1 MAEAY
6 AFALLVELKGNPN
19 IPKLKNKLV
28 KYFQSKKSNG
38 GDCLVEYE
46 DGQEAVVRFKTEEV
60 RQRVLEKQDHE
71 IRLDRGVLKLTIG
84 LPSDE
89 VTKSAQETQSPITS
103 AATDSKDL
111 PKSGDGDGHTPLTEP
126 QTEMEIEPME
136 VEEKLV
142 STSAVLGNIEE
153 SMNKEFLEML
163 IENILSAYNTSGSD
177 SPTATQTFS
186 LEILPPVLD
195 TGLAV
200 VTFQNGKETE
210 NFITNCNSN
219 RMFRQKQLSV
229 KLLELTTK
237 VKVENINPNVS
248 SDHLQLLFGKGGEEV
263 EDAEMNEED
272 QSAILTFQ
280 DPKAVHRVLEKT
292 HYIEKQPLKAF
303 PFYDSLGTAL
313 YGKDRPTLKLPS
325 AFTVNIDQAIWRYL
339 CDNQE
344 AAETIHKEMTEHFCK
359 VNFQQPTIKL
369 SPLPSLLKQK
379 GVKPKHLQ
387 QWKDTTKVALIQA
400 LSNFKSLEL
409 QVQDTAWEESKG
421 EILKVVSGEAV
432 MVVHDEARGV
442 LAVVGLVEDV
452 DRLRQTLDGIMDR
465 ITRRIERE
473 KTSITE
479 EFPLVPSIYHVLL
492 QDGLLDKI
500 VGEFPEL
507 KLTYNQESQ
516 SVTIYGLMQE
526 VLGANRK
533 LAGQVVALKRRLVE
547 LDDYVLEF
555 LQEENQEKLTSSLL
569 TLQSINAAL
578 EIERKGVQILAVSE
592 EALSEAEHQLD
603 TLLISQYIDVED
615 SNLLRMSEW
624 KDVVNR
630 LEEASNTPFRKVM
643 VQTSGAYSG
652 QQVVVSGYKETV
664 LLVRNELDDFLH
676 QNAHVDETIEVKP
689 EAIGKFIQEQHRDA
703 WSDRVRDS
711 GVKVS
716 FNDEAIYLS
725 GTRVHVTDCKALF
738 ENLVSSTFF
747 DALRVSKPGAKKFF
761 QDNEPMYVA
770 TVMSQTGC
778 VVQLVE
784 EEYDANGRQ
793 GIKLAGGGMKPIYQL
808 QTPDGVEIAVCKADI
823 CKYSV
828 DAVVNAAA
836 LDLKHSGGLA
846 GALLDTAGP
855 QLQDEC
861 NQIIKNKGQLKPG
874 DSVITG
880 AGGKLRC
887 KHIIHAV
894 GPRFDKANP
903 QKAMGQLRRAVKG
916 SLDLAETHNCLY
928 VALPAIS
935 SGNLGFPLTLCAETI
950 VKAVKE
956 HCDDKFGDN
965 TLKKIHLVNNDDKT
979 VQAMEAA
986 VLKVFGSHGTSH
998 PRENRPTIATHSQP
1012 GRRTQL
1018 TSGSDR
1024 VQTKEGLAIVLMK
1037 GNIQDA
1043 VTEVVVNTVGDDLA
1057 LNHGAVSNAI
1067 LAAAGPQ
1074 LQTLVN
1080 QQGSAGRAGEVI
1092 ITTGCNLKSKRVFH
1106 TIAPHWDNGQGAPQ
1120 KILSGIVKECLG
1132 EAEQQGL
1139 ISMTFPAIGT
1149 GNLGFPKD
1157 LVASL
1162 MLDEVLKFSSK
1173 KNPKH
1178 LKEVVFILHPGDAPT
1193 IQAFTDEFNKR
1204 FTTQSGMSRG
1214 SAASSQQSKGPFSK
1228 ITSSSGMHETKMG
1241 GVLIQVITGDITK
1254 ETTDVIVNSSNNTFS
1269 LQSGVSKAIL
1279 DVAGQTVVAECQQL
1293 GAQPNK
1299 GVILT
1304 QPGNLR
1310 CKKILHMVGQTD
1322 PKKIQESVKGALQMC
1337 AQNNLTSISFPALGT
1352 GQGNVQ
1358 AGQVADAMLDAV
1370 VEVVGQKPQN
1380 TLQLVRMVIFQPAML
1395 TEFHKSMVKKEGTGV
1410 DTQEKGSI
1418 WGKMKSLFTWRKA
1431 DISQKDEDFVIEG
1444 QEVHPAFFHICGG
1457 SQARVDQAKHWLEDL
1472 ILKEQVSNS
1481 ITDDAILNLSDS
1493 DRKRIHDMQTTMRV
1507 SVRIEYNSSREEATL
1522 TIEGLSKDVLN
1533 AVNEIQEMLRKARDK
1548 ETFNRNVEVASNIVE
1563 WQYQQQ
1569 QQQPGGQ
1576 YQSFDPISNFHLEQA
1591 LERKVPHV
1599 EVSVQGQM
1607 YKVTL
1612 PDGPATDT
1620 HGNSLK
1626 IRRIDKF
1633 AAQPID
1639 SLPQLWDAM
1648 PANASCHSCLIQP
1661 GSPEHNEVLNLF
1673 RATCANN
1680 VLKIERIQNPSL
1692 WRNLQIKKDEMEL
1705 RNGHKNN
1712 EKRLFHGM
1720 CHTTINHINH
1730 HGFNRSYAGKN
1741 AAMYGNGTY
1750 FAVSAS
1756 YSASNTYS
1764 RPDPQGQKFMYLCRV
1779 LTGDFTTGRQGMI
1792 VPPAKNTTTAQL
1804 YDSVT
1809 DNPSRPS
1816 MFIVFN
1822 DIQAYPEYLITFR

>member
-6 AFALLVELKGNPN
+6 AFALLVELERNPN

-46 DGQEAVVRFKTEEV
+46 NGQEAVVRFKTEEV
-60 RQRVLEKQDHE
+60 RHRVLEKQEHE

-84 LPSDE
+84 LPSD
-89 VTKSAQETQSPITS
+89 
-103 AATDSKDL
+103 D
-111 PKSGDGDGHTPLTEP
+111 P

-186 LEILPPVLD
+186 LEILTPVLD

-210 NFITNCNSN
+210 NFITSCTSN

-280 DPKAVHRVLEKT
+280 DPKVLEKP

-325 AFTVNIDQAIWRYL
+325 AFTENINQAIWRYL

-344 AAETIHKEMTEHFCK
+344 AAETIHKEMSKHFCN
-359 VNFQQPTIKL
+359 VDFQQPTIKL

-409 QVQDTAWEESKG
+409 QVQDTAWEESEG
-421 EILKVVSGEAV
+421 EILKAVSGEAV
-432 MVVHDEARGV
+432 MVVHEETRGV

-465 ITRRIERE
+465 IYRRIKRE
-473 KTSITE
+473 KMSITE
-479 EFPLVPSIYHVLL
+479 EFPLVPSIYQVLL
-492 QDGLLDKI
+492 HGGLLDKI

-526 VLGANRK
+526 VLCANRK
-533 LAGQVVALKRRLVE
+533 LAGEVVALKQKLVE

-555 LQEENQEKLTSSLL
+555 LQEENQEKVTSSLL
-569 TLQSINAAL
+569 TLQRINAAL
-578 EIERKGVQILAVSE
+578 KIERKGVQILAVSE
-592 EALSEAEHQLD
+592 EALCEAEHQLH

-615 SNLLRMSEW
+615 SDLLRMSEW
-624 KDVVNR
+624 KDIAKR

-643 VQTSGAYSG
+643 VQTGDYSG

-664 LLVRNELDDFLH
+664 LLVCNELNDFLH

-689 EAIGKFIQEQHRDA
+689 EAIVKFIQEQHRDA
-703 WSDRVRDS
+703 WSDKVRDS

-716 FNDEAIYLS
+716 FKDEAIYLS

-738 ENLVSSTFF
+738 ENLLSSTFF
-747 DALRVSKPGAKKFF
+747 DALRISKPGAKKFF
-761 QDNEPMYVA
+761 QDNEPMYVD
-770 TVMSQTGC
+770 TVMNQTGC
-778 VVQLVE
+778 VVQLIE
-784 EEYDANGRQ
+784 EEYDGNGGQ
-793 GIKLAGGGMKPIYQL
+793 GIKLAGGGMKPTYQL
-808 QTPDGVEIAVCKADI
+808 QTPDGVEIAVCKADM

-828 DAVVNAAA
+828 HAVVNAAA

-874 DSVITG
+874 DCVITG

-894 GPRFDKANP
+894 GPRFDQANP
-903 QKAMGQLRRAVKG
+903 QKAIGQLRRAVKG

-935 SGNLGFPLTLCAETI
+935 SGNLGFPLTLCADTI

-956 HCDDKFGDN
+956 HCDDKFGEN

-986 VLKVFGSHGTSH
+986 VQKVFGSHGTSH

-1012 GRRTQL
+1012 GNRVQR
-1018 TSGSDR
+1018 TSGSS
-1024 VQTKEGLAIVLMK
+1024 VQTKEGLAITLTK

-1043 VTEVVVNTVGDDLA
+1043 TEVVVNTVGDDLA
-1057 LNHGAVSNAI
+1057 LNHGAVSKAI

-1080 QQGSAGRAGEVI
+1080 QQGTAGRPGEVI
-1092 ITTGCNLKSKRVFH
+1092 VTTGCNLKSKQVFH

-1120 KILSGIVKECLG
+1120 KVNYVCLG
-1132 EAEQQGL
+1132 EAEHQGL
-1139 ISMTFPAIGT
+1139 ISITFPAIGT

-1173 KNPKH
+1173 RNPKH

-1254 ETTDVIVNSSNNTFS
+1254 ETTDVIVNSSNNTFN

-1293 GAQPNK
+1293 GAQPNN

-1304 QPGNLR
+1304 QPGNMQ
-1310 CKKILHMVGQTD
+1310 CKKIIHLVGQTD
-1322 PKKIQESVKGALQMC
+1322 PKKIQELVKGALQMC

-1370 VEVVGQKPQN
+1370 VEVVGQKSQN

-1395 TEFHKSMVKKEGTGV
+1395 TEFHKSMVKKEGRDV
-1410 DTQEKGSI
+1410 DTQKKGSM
-1418 WGKMKSLFTWRKA
+1418 WGKIKLSNIGTAFLTWSKA
-1431 DISQKDEDFVIEG
+1431 DMPRKDEDFVIEG
-1444 QEVHPAFFHICGG
+1444 QQVDPAFFHICGG
-1457 SQARVDQAKHWLEDL
+1457 SQARVDHAKRWIKDL

-1481 ITDDAILNLSDS
+1481 ITDDAIFNLSDS
-1493 DRKRIHDMQTTMRV
+1493 DRKCIHDMQTTMGV
-1507 SVRIEYNSSREEATL
+1507 SVRIEYNSSREEAML

-1548 ETFNRNVEVASNIVE
+1548 ETFNRNVEVASNMVE
-1563 WQYQQQ
+1563 WQY

-1576 YQSFDPISNFHLEQA
+1576 YQSFDPIPNFHLEQA
-1591 LERKVPHV
+1591 LGRKLPHV
-1599 EVSVQGQM
+1599 EVSFQRQM

-1626 IRRIDKF
+1626 IRRIDKS

-1639 SLPQLWDAM
+1639 SLPQHWDAM
-1648 PANASCHSCLIQP
+1648 PANTSCHSCLIQP

-1673 RATCANN
+1673 RATCPNI

-1741 AAMYGNGTY
+1741 AALYGNGTY
-1750 FAVSAS
+1750 FAVSAR

-1764 RPDPQGQKFMYLCRV
+1764 RPDPQGQKYIFLCRV

-1792 VPPAKNTTTAQL
+1792 VPPAKNTTSAQL

-1809 DNPSRPS
+1809 DNLSGPS
-1816 MFIVFN
+1816 MFVVFN

>member
-6 AFALLVELKGNPN
+6 AFALLVELERNPN
-19 IPKLKNKLV
+19 IPKLKNKLI
-28 KYFQSKKSNG
+28 KYFQSKKSDG

-60 RQRVLEKQDHE
+60 RHRVLEKQEHE

-84 LPSDE
+84 LPSDD
-89 VTKSAQETQSPITS
+89 VPKNVKETQSPVTS
-103 AATDSKDL
+103 DATDSKDL
-111 PKSGDGDGHTPLTEP
+111 PTSGVGDGHTPLTEP

-136 VEEKLV
+136 AEEKLV

-186 LEILPPVLD
+186 LEILTPVLD

-210 NFITNCNSN
+210 NFITSCTSN

-263 EDAEMNEED
+263 EDAEINEED

-280 DPKAVHRVLEKT
+280 DPKAVHRVLEKP

-325 AFTVNIDQAIWRYL
+325 AFTENINQAIWRYL

-344 AAETIHKEMTEHFCK
+344 AAETIHKEMSKHFCN
-359 VNFQQPTIKL
+359 VDFQQPTIKL

-387 QWKDTTKVALIQA
+387 QWKDTTKVALIQT

-409 QVQDTAWEESKG
+409 QVQDTAWEESEG
-421 EILKVVSGEAV
+421 EILKAVSGEAV
-432 MVVHDEARGV
+432 MVVHEETRGV

-465 ITRRIERE
+465 ISRRIKRE
-473 KTSITE
+473 KMSITE
-479 EFPLVPSIYHVLL
+479 EFPLVPSIY
-492 QDGLLDKI
+492 Q
-500 VGEFPEL
+500 
-507 KLTYNQESQ
+507 
-516 SVTIYGLMQE
+516 
-526 VLGANRK
+526 R
-533 LAGQVVALKRRLVE
+533 
-547 LDDYVLEF
+547 
-555 LQEENQEKLTSSLL
+555 
-569 TLQSINAAL
+569 INAAL
-578 EIERKGVQILAVSE
+578 KIERKGVQLLAVSE
-592 EALSEAEHQLD
+592 EALCEAEHQLH
-603 TLLISQYIDVED
+603 TLLFSQYINVED
-615 SNLLRMSEW
+615 SGLLRMSEW
-624 KDVVNR
+624 KDIAKR

-643 VQTSGAYSG
+643 VQTSGDYSG

-664 LLVRNELDDFLH
+664 LLVCNELDDFLH
-676 QNAHVDETIEVKP
+676 QNAHVDETIEVKS
-689 EAIGKFIQEQHRDA
+689 EAIVKFIQEQHRDA
-703 WSDRVRDS
+703 WSDKVRDS

-716 FNDEAIYLS
+716 FKDEAIYLS

-738 ENLVSSTFF
+738 ENLLSSTFF
-747 DALRVSKPGAKKFF
+747 DALRISKPGAKKFF
-761 QDNEPMYVA
+761 QDNEPMYVD
-770 TVMSQTGC
+770 TVMIQTGC
-778 VVQLVE
+778 VVQLIE
-784 EEYDANGRQ
+784 EEYDGNGRQ
-793 GIKLAGGGMKPIYQL
+793 GIKLAGGGMKPTYQL
-808 QTPDGVEIAVCKADI
+808 QTPDGVEIAVCKADM

-828 DAVVNAAA
+828 HAVVNAAA

-894 GPRFDKANP
+894 GPRFDQANR
-903 QKAMGQLRRAVKG
+903 QKAIGQLRRAVKG

-935 SGNLGFPLTLCAETI
+935 SGNLGFPLTLCADTI

-956 HCDDKFGDN
+956 HCDDKFGEN

-986 VLKVFGSHGTSH
+986 VQKVFGSHGTSH

-1012 GRRTQL
+1012 GNRVQR
-1018 TSGSDR
+1018 TSGSS
-1024 VQTKEGLAIVLMK
+1024 VQTKEGLAITLTK

-1080 QQGSAGRAGEVI
+1080 QQGTAGRPGEVI
-1092 ITTGCNLKSKRVFH
+1092 VTTGCNLKSKQVFH

-1132 EAEQQGL
+1132 EAEHQGL
-1139 ISMTFPAIGT
+1139 ISITFPAIGT

-1173 KNPKH
+1173 RNPKH

-1193 IQAFTDEFNKR
+1193 IQAFTDEFKKR
-1204 FTTQSGMSRG
+1204 FTTQSGTSRG

-1254 ETTDVIVNSSNNTFS
+1254 ETTDVIVNSSNNTFN

-1293 GAQPNK
+1293 GAQPNN

-1304 QPGNLR
+1304 QPGNMQ
-1310 CKKILHMVGQTD
+1310 CKKIIHLVGQTD
-1322 PKKIQESVKGALQMC
+1322 PKKIQESVKVALQMC

-1370 VEVVGQKPQN
+1370 VEVVGQKSQN

-1395 TEFHKSMVKKEGTGV
+1395 TEFHKSMVKKEGTDV
-1410 DTQEKGSI
+1410 DTQKKGSV
-1418 WGKMKSLFTWRKA
+1418 WGKIKSFLTWSKA
-1431 DISQKDEDFVIEG
+1431 DMPQKDEDFVIEG
-1444 QEVHPAFFHICGG
+1444 QQVDPAFFLICGG
-1457 SQARVDQAKHWLEDL
+1457 SQAKVDHAKRWIKDL

-1481 ITDDAILNLSDS
+1481 ITDDAIFNLSDS
-1493 DRKRIHDMQTTMRV
+1493 DRKCIHDMQTTMGV
-1507 SVRIEYNSSREEATL
+1507 SVRIEYNSSKEEAML

-1548 ETFNRNVEVASNIVE
+1548 ETFNRNVEVASNMVE
-1563 WQYQQQ
+1563 WQY

-1576 YQSFDPISNFHLEQA
+1576 YQSFDPIPNFHLEQA
-1591 LERKVPHV
+1591 LGRKLPHV
-1599 EVSVQGQM
+1599 EVSFQRQM

-1626 IRRIDKF
+1626 IRRIDKS

-1639 SLPQLWDAM
+1639 SLPQHWDAM
-1648 PANASCHSCLIQP
+1648 PANTSCHSCLIQP

-1673 RATCANN
+1673 RATCPKI

-1764 RPDPQGQKFMYLCRV
+1764 RPDPQGQKYIFLCRV

-1792 VPPAKNTTTAQL
+1792 VPPAKNTTSAQL

-1809 DNPSRPS
+1809 DNPLGPS
-1816 MFIVFN
+1816 MFVVFN

>member
-6 AFALLVELKGNPN
+6 AFALLVELERNPN

-46 DGQEAVVRFKTEEV
+46 NGQEAVVRFKTEEV
-60 RQRVLEKQDHE
+60 RHRVLEKQEHE

-84 LPSDE
+84 LPSDD
-89 VTKSAQETQSPITS
+89 VPKNVKETQSPVTS
-103 AATDSKDL
+103 DATDSKDL
-111 PKSGDGDGHTPLTEP
+111 PTSGVGDGHTSLTEP

-186 LEILPPVLD
+186 LEILTPVLD

-200 VTFQNGKETE
+200 VTFQNGK
-210 NFITNCNSN
+210 
-219 RMFRQKQLSV
+219 
-229 KLLELTTK
+229 
-237 VKVENINPNVS
+237 
-248 SDHLQLLFGKGGEEV
+248 
-263 EDAEMNEED
+263 
-272 QSAILTFQ
+272 
-280 DPKAVHRVLEKT
+280 AVHRVLEKP

-325 AFTVNIDQAIWRYL
+325 AFTENINQAIWRYL

-344 AAETIHKEMTEHFCK
+344 AAETIHKEMSKHFCN
-359 VNFQQPTIKL
+359 VDFQQPTIKL

-409 QVQDTAWEESKG
+409 QVQDTAWEESEG
-421 EILKVVSGEAV
+421 EILKAVSGEAV
-432 MVVHDEARGV
+432 MVVHEETRGV

-465 ITRRIERE
+465 IYRRIKRE
-473 KTSITE
+473 KMSITE
-479 EFPLVPSIYHVLL
+479 EFPLVPSIYQVLL
-492 QDGLLDKI
+492 HGGLLDKI

-526 VLGANRK
+526 VLCANRK
-533 LAGQVVALKRRLVE
+533 LAGEVVALKQKLVE

-555 LQEENQEKLTSSLL
+555 LQEENQEKVTSSLL
-569 TLQSINAAL
+569 TLQRINAAL
-578 EIERKGVQILAVSE
+578 KIERKGVQILAVSE
-592 EALSEAEHQLD
+592 EALCEAEHQLH

-615 SNLLRMSEW
+615 SDLLRMSEW
-624 KDVVNR
+624 KDIAKR

-643 VQTSGAYSG
+643 VQTGDYSG

-664 LLVRNELDDFLH
+664 LLVCNELNDFLH

-689 EAIGKFIQEQHRDA
+689 EAIVKFIQEQHRDA
-703 WSDRVRDS
+703 WSDKVRDS

-716 FNDEAIYLS
+716 FKDEAIYLS

-738 ENLVSSTFF
+738 ENLLSSTFF
-747 DALRVSKPGAKKFF
+747 DALRISKPGAKKFF
-761 QDNEPMYVA
+761 QDNEPMYVD
-770 TVMSQTGC
+770 TVMNQTGC
-778 VVQLVE
+778 VVQLIE
-784 EEYDANGRQ
+784 EEYDGNGGQ
-793 GIKLAGGGMKPIYQL
+793 GIKLAGGGMKPTYQL
-808 QTPDGVEIAVCKADI
+808 QTPDGVEIAVCKADM

-828 DAVVNAAA
+828 HAVVNAAA

-874 DSVITG
+874 DCVITG

-894 GPRFDKANP
+894 GPRFDQANP
-903 QKAMGQLRRAVKG
+903 QKAIGQLRRAVKG

-935 SGNLGFPLTLCAETI
+935 SGNLGFPLTLCADTI

-956 HCDDKFGDN
+956 HCDDKFGEN

-986 VLKVFGSHGTSH
+986 VQKVFGSHGTSH

-1012 GRRTQL
+1012 GNRVQR
-1018 TSGSDR
+1018 TSGSS
-1024 VQTKEGLAIVLMK
+1024 VQTKEGLAITLTK

-1057 LNHGAVSNAI
+1057 LNHGAVSKAI

-1080 QQGSAGRAGEVI
+1080 QQGTAGRPGEVI
-1092 ITTGCNLKSKRVFH
+1092 VTTGCNLKSKQVFH

-1120 KILSGIVKECLG
+1120 KILSGIMKKCLG
-1132 EAEQQGL
+1132 EAEHQGL
-1139 ISMTFPAIGT
+1139 ISITFPAIGT

-1173 KNPKH
+1173 RNPKH

-1254 ETTDVIVNSSNNTFS
+1254 ETTDVIVNSSNNTFN

-1293 GAQPNK
+1293 GAQPNN

-1304 QPGNLR
+1304 QPGNMQ
-1310 CKKILHMVGQTD
+1310 CKKIIHLVGQTD
-1322 PKKIQESVKGALQMC
+1322 PKKIQELVKGALQMC

-1370 VEVVGQKPQN
+1370 VEVVGQKSQN

-1395 TEFHKSMVKKEGTGV
+1395 TEFHKSMVKKEGRDV
-1410 DTQEKGSI
+1410 DTQKKGSM
-1418 WGKMKSLFTWRKA
+1418 WGKIKSFLTWSKA
-1431 DISQKDEDFVIEG
+1431 DMPRKDEDFVIEG
-1444 QEVHPAFFHICGG
+1444 QQVDPAFFHICGG
-1457 SQARVDQAKHWLEDL
+1457 SQARVDHAKRWIKDL

-1481 ITDDAILNLSDS
+1481 ITDDAIFNLSDS
-1493 DRKRIHDMQTTMRV
+1493 DRKCIHDMQTTMGV
-1507 SVRIEYNSSREEATL
+1507 SVRIEYNSSREEAML

-1548 ETFNRNVEVASNIVE
+1548 ETFNRNVEVASNMVE
-1563 WQYQQQ
+1563 WQY

-1576 YQSFDPISNFHLEQA
+1576 YQSFDPIPNFHLEQA
-1591 LERKVPHV
+1591 LGRKLPHV
-1599 EVSVQGQM
+1599 EVSFQRQM

-1626 IRRIDKF
+1626 IRRIDKS

-1639 SLPQLWDAM
+1639 SLPQHWDAM
-1648 PANASCHSCLIQP
+1648 PANTSCHSCLIQP

-1673 RATCANN
+1673 RATCPNI

-1741 AAMYGNGTY
+1741 AALYGNGTY
-1750 FAVSAS
+1750 FAVSAR

-1764 RPDPQGQKFMYLCRV
+1764 RPDPQGQKYIFLCRV

-1792 VPPAKNTTTAQL
+1792 VPPAKNTTSAQL

-1809 DNPSRPS
+1809 DNLSGPS
-1816 MFIVFN
+1816 MFVVFN

>member
-6 AFALLVELKGNPN
+6 AFSLLVELEGNPN

-60 RQRVLEKQDHE
+60 RHRVLEKQEHE
-71 IRLDRGVLKLTIG
+71 IRLDRGVLKLIIR
-84 LPSDE
+84 LPSDD
-89 VTKSAQETQSPITS
+89 VPKSAQETQSPITS

-111 PKSGDGDGHTPLTEP
+111 PKSGVGDGHTPLTEP

-186 LEILPPVLD
+186 LEILTPVLD

-210 NFITNCNSN
+210 NFITSCTSN

-263 EDAEMNEED
+263 EDTEMNEED

-280 DPKAVHRVLEKT
+280 DPKAVHRVLEKP

-325 AFTVNIDQAIWRYL
+325 AFTENINHAIWRYL

-344 AAETIHKEMTEHFCK
+344 AAETIHKEMTKHFCN
-359 VNFQQPTIKL
+359 VDFQQPTIKL
-369 SPLPSLLKQK
+369 SPLPSLLKQT

-409 QVQDTAWEESKG
+409 QVQDTAWEESEG
-421 EILKVVSGEAV
+421 EILKAVSGEAV
-432 MVVHDEARGV
+432 MVVHEETRGV

-465 ITRRIERE
+465 ISRRIERE

-479 EFPLVPSIYHVLL
+479 EFPLVPSIYQVLL
-492 QDGLLDKI
+492 HGGLLDKI
-500 VGEFPEL
+500 VGEFPDL

-526 VLGANRK
+526 VLCANRK
-533 LAGQVVALKRRLVE
+533 LAGEVVALKRKLVE
-547 LDDYVLEF
+547 LDEYVLEF
-555 LQEENQEKLTSSLL
+555 LQEESQEKLTSSLL

-578 EIERKGVQILAVSE
+578 EIERKGVQLLAVSE
-592 EALSEAEHQLD
+592 EALCEAEHQLH

-615 SNLLRMSEW
+615 SDLLRMSEW
-624 KDVVNR
+624 KDIANR
-630 LEEASNTPFRKVM
+630 FEEASNTPFRKVM

-676 QNAHVDETIEVKP
+676 KNAHVDETIEVKP

-703 WSDRVRDS
+703 WSDKVKDS

-716 FNDEAIYLS
+716 FKDEAIYLS
-725 GTRVHVTDCKALF
+725 GTRVHVADCKALF

-747 DALRVSKPGAKKFF
+747 DALRISKPGAKKFF
-761 QDNEPMYVA
+761 QDNEPMYA
-770 TVMSQTGC
+770 DTVMNQTGC
-778 VVQLVE
+778 VVQLIE
-784 EEYDANGRQ
+784 EEYDANGGQ
-793 GIKLAGGGMKPIYQL
+793 GIKLAGGGMKPTYQL
-808 QTPDGVEIAVCKADI
+808 QTPDGVEIAVCKADM

-828 DAVVNAAA
+828 HAVVNAAA

-894 GPRFDKANP
+894 GPRFDQANP

-935 SGNLGFPLTLCAETI
+935 SGNLGFPLTLCADTI

-1012 GRRTQL
+1012 GNRVQR
-1018 TSGSDR
+1018 TSGSSGK
-1024 VQTKEGLAIVLMK
+1024 TKEGLAITLTK

-1057 LNHGAVSNAI
+1057 LNHGAVSKAI

-1080 QQGSAGRAGEVI
+1080 QQGTAGRAGEVI
-1092 ITTGCNLKSKRVFH
+1092 VTTGCNLKCKRVFH

-1120 KILSGIVKECLG
+1120 KILSRIVKECLD
-1132 EAEQQGL
+1132 EAEDQGL
-1139 ISMTFPAIGT
+1139 ISITFPAIGT

-1204 FTTQSGMSRG
+1204 FKTQSGTSRG

-1228 ITSSSGMHETKMG
+1228 ITSSSGMHEMKMG

-1254 ETTDVIVNSSNNTFS
+1254 ETTDVIVNSSNDTFS

-1293 GAQPNK
+1293 GAQPNN

-1304 QPGNLR
+1304 QPGNMR
-1310 CKKILHMVGQTD
+1310 CKKIIHVVGQTD

-1370 VEVVGQKPQN
+1370 VEVVGQKSQN

-1395 TEFHKSMVKKEGTGV
+1395 TEFHKSMVKKEGTDV
-1410 DTQEKGSI
+1410 DTQKKGSI
-1418 WGKMKSLFTWRKA
+1418 WGKIKSLLTWGKA
-1431 DISQKDEDFVIEG
+1431 DMPQKDEDFVIEG
-1444 QEVHPAFFHICGG
+1444 QQVDPAFFHICGG
-1457 SQARVDQAKHWLEDL
+1457 SQARVDQAKRWIKDL

-1493 DRKRIHDMQTTMRV
+1493 DRKCIHEIQTTMGV
-1507 SVRIEYNSSREEATL
+1507 SVRIEYNSSREEAML

-1533 AVNEIQEMLRKARDK
+1533 AVNEIQKMLRKARDK
-1548 ETFNRNVEVASNIVE
+1548 ETFNRNVEVASNMVE
-1563 WQYQQQ
+1563 WQY

-1576 YQSFDPISNFHLEQA
+1576 YQSFDPIPNFHLEQA
-1591 LERKVPHV
+1591 LERKLPHV
-1599 EVSVQGQM
+1599 EVSFQGKM
-1607 YKVTL
+1607 YTVTL

-1620 HGNSLK
+1620 NGNSLK
-1626 IRRIDKF
+1626 IRRIDKL

-1639 SLPQLWDAM
+1639 SLPQHWDAM
-1648 PANASCHSCLIQP
+1648 PANTSCHSCLIQP

-1673 RATCANN
+1673 RATCPNI

-1692 WRNLQIKKDEMEL
+1692 WRNLQIKKNEMEL

-1730 HGFNRSYAGKN
+1730 HGSNRSYAGKN
-1741 AAMYGNGTY
+1741 AAVYGNGTY
-1750 FAVSAS
+1750 FAVCAR

-1764 RPDPQGQKFMYLCRV
+1764 RPDPQGQKYIFLCRV

-1792 VPPAKNTTTAQL
+1792 VPPAKNTTSAQL

-1809 DNPSRPS
+1809 DNPSAPS

>member
-6 AFALLVELKGNPN
+6 AFALLVELERNPN

-46 DGQEAVVRFKTEEV
+46 NRQQAVVRFKTEEV
-60 RQRVLEKQDHE
+60 RHRVLEKQEHE
-71 IRLDRGVLKLTIG
+71 IRLDRGVLKLTVG
-84 LPSDE
+84 LPSDD
-89 VTKSAQETQSPITS
+89 VPKNVKETQSPVTS
-103 AATDSKDL
+103 DATDSKDL
-111 PKSGDGDGHTPLTEP
+111 PTSGVGDGHTPLTEP
-126 QTEMEIEPME
+126 QTEIEIEPME

-186 LEILPPVLD
+186 LEILTPVLD

-210 NFITNCNSN
+210 NFITSCTSN

-280 DPKAVHRVLEKT
+280 DPKAVDRVLEKP

-313 YGKDRPTLKLPS
+313 YGKDRPTLILPS
-325 AFTVNIDQAIWRYL
+325 AFTENINQAIWRYL

-344 AAETIHKEMTEHFCK
+344 AAETIHKEMSKHFCN
-359 VNFQQPTIKL
+359 VDFQQPTIKL

-409 QVQDTAWEESKG
+409 QVQDTVWEESEG
-421 EILKVVSGEAV
+421 EILKAVSGEAV
-432 MVVHDEARGV
+432 MVVHEVTRGV

-465 ITRRIERE
+465 ISRRIKRE
-473 KTSITE
+473 KMSITE
-479 EFPLVPSIYHVLL
+479 EFPLAPSIYQVLL
-492 QDGLLDKI
+492 HGGLLDKI
-500 VGEFPEL
+500 VGEFPKL

-526 VLGANRK
+526 VLCANRK
-533 LAGQVVALKRRLVE
+533 LAGEVVALKQKLVE

-555 LQEENQEKLTSSLL
+555 LQEENQEKVTSSLL
-569 TLQSINAAL
+569 TLQRINAAL
-578 EIERKGVQILAVSE
+578 KIERKGVQLLAVSE
-592 EALSEAEHQLD
+592 EALCEAEHQLH

-615 SNLLRMSEW
+615 SDLLRMSEW
-624 KDVVNR
+624 KDIAKR

-643 VQTSGAYSG
+643 VQTGDYSG

-664 LLVRNELDDFLH
+664 LLVCNELVDFLH

-689 EAIGKFIQEQHRDA
+689 EAIVKFIQEQHRHA
-703 WSDRVRDS
+703 WSDKVRDS

-716 FNDEAIYLS
+716 FKDEAIYLS
-725 GTRVHVTDCKALF
+725 GTRVHVTDSKALF
-738 ENLVSSTFF
+738 ENLLSSTFF
-747 DALRVSKPGAKKFF
+747 DALRISKPGAKKFF
-761 QDNEPMYVA
+761 QDNEPMYVD
-770 TVMSQTGC
+770 TVMNQTGC
-778 VVQLVE
+778 VVQLIE
-784 EEYDANGRQ
+784 EEYDGNGGQ
-793 GIKLAGGGMKPIYQL
+793 GIKLAGGGMKPTYQL
-808 QTPDGVEIAVCKADI
+808 QTPDGVEIAVCKADM

-828 DAVVNAAA
+828 HAVVNAAA
-836 LDLKHSGGLA
+836 LDLKHSGGLS

-874 DSVITG
+874 DCVITG

-894 GPRFDKANP
+894 GPRFDQANP
-903 QKAMGQLRRAVKG
+903 QKAIGQLRRAVKG

-935 SGNLGFPLTLCAETI
+935 SGNLGFPLTLCADTI
-950 VKAVKE
+950 IKAVKE
-956 HCDDKFGDN
+956 HCDDKFGEN

-986 VLKVFGSHGTSH
+986 VQKVFGSHGTSH

-1012 GRRTQL
+1012 GN
-1018 TSGSDR
+1018 R
-1024 VQTKEGLAIVLMK
+1024 VQRTSVSCVRTKEGLAITLTK

-1057 LNHGAVSNAI
+1057 LNHGAVSKAI

-1080 QQGSAGRAGEVI
+1080 QQGTAGRPGEVI
-1092 ITTGCNLKSKRVFH
+1092 VTTGCNLKSKQVFH

-1132 EAEQQGL
+1132 EAEHQGL
-1139 ISMTFPAIGT
+1139 ISITFPAIGT
-1149 GNLGFPKD
+1149 GNLSFPKD

-1173 KNPKH
+1173 RNPKH

-1204 FTTQSGMSRG
+1204 FTNQSGTSRG

-1254 ETTDVIVNSSNNTFS
+1254 ETTDVIVNSSNNTFN

-1293 GAQPNK
+1293 GAQPNN

-1304 QPGNLR
+1304 QPGNMQ
-1310 CKKILHMVGQTD
+1310 CKKIIHLVGQTD

-1370 VEVVGQKPQN
+1370 VEVVGQKSHN

-1395 TEFHKSMVKKEGTGV
+1395 TEFHKSMVKKEGTDV
-1410 DTQEKGSI
+1410 DTQKKGSI
-1418 WGKMKSLFTWRKA
+1418 WGKMKSFLTWSKA
-1431 DISQKDEDFVIEG
+1431 DMPQKDEDFVIEG
-1444 QEVHPAFFHICGG
+1444 QQVDPAFFHICGG
-1457 SQARVDQAKHWLEDL
+1457 SQARVDQAKRWIKDL
-1472 ILKEQVSNS
+1472 ILKEQISNS
-1481 ITDDAILNLSDS
+1481 ITDDAIFNLSDS
-1493 DRKRIHDMQTTMRV
+1493 DRKCIHDMQTTMGV
-1507 SVRIEYNSSREEATL
+1507 SVRIEYNSSREEAIIT
-1522 TIEGLSKDVLN
+1522 TEGLSKDVLN
-1533 AVNEIQEMLRKARDK
+1533 AVNKIQQMLRKARDK
-1548 ETFNRNVEVASNIVE
+1548 ETFNRNVEVASNMVE
-1563 WQYQQQ
+1563 WQY

-1576 YQSFDPISNFHLEQA
+1576 YQSFDPIPNYHLEQA
-1591 LERKVPHV
+1591 LERKLPHV
-1599 EVSVQGQM
+1599 EVSFQRQM

-1626 IRRIDKF
+1626 IRRIDKS

-1639 SLPQLWDAM
+1639 SLPQHWDAM
-1648 PANASCHSCLIQP
+1648 PANTSCHSCLIQP

-1673 RATCANN
+1673 RATCPNI

-1720 CHTTINHINH
+1720 CHTTIKHINH
-1730 HGFNRSYAGKN
+1730 YGFNRSYAGKN
-1741 AAMYGNGTY
+1741 AAVYGNGTY
-1750 FAVSAS
+1750 FAVSAT

-1764 RPDPQGQKFMYLCRV
+1764 RPDPQGQKYIFLCRV

-1792 VPPAKNTTTAQL
+1792 VPPAKNTTSAQL

-1809 DNPSRPS
+1809 DNISRPS
-1816 MFIVFN
+1816 MFVVFN

>member
-6 AFALLVELKGNPN
+6 AFSLLVELEGNPN

-60 RQRVLEKQDHE
+60 RHRVLEKQEHE

-84 LPSDE
+84 LPSDD
-89 VTKSAQETQSPITS
+89 VPRSAQETQSPITS

-136 VEEKLV
+136 VEDKLV

-186 LEILPPVLD
+186 VEILTPVLD

-210 NFITNCNSN
+210 NFITSCTSN

-280 DPKAVHRVLEKT
+280 DPKAVHRVLEKP

-325 AFTVNIDQAIWRYL
+325 AFTENINQAIWRYL

-344 AAETIHKEMTEHFCK
+344 AAETIHKEMTKNFCN
-359 VNFQQPTIKL
+359 VDFQQPTIKL

-409 QVQDTAWEESKG
+409 QVQGTAWEESEG
-421 EILKVVSGEAV
+421 EILKAVSGEAV
-432 MVVHDEARGV
+432 MLVREETRGV

-465 ITRRIERE
+465 ISRRIKRE
-473 KTSITE
+473 KASITE
-479 EFPLVPSIYHVLL
+479 EFPLVPSIYQVLL
-492 QDGLLDKI
+492 HGGLLDKI
-500 VGEFPEL
+500 VGEFPDL

-516 SVTIYGLMQE
+516 SVTIYGLLQE
-526 VLGANRK
+526 VLCANRK
-533 LAGQVVALKRRLVE
+533 LAGEVVALKQKLVE

-555 LQEENQEKLTSSLL
+555 LQEENQEKLSSSLL

-578 EIERKGVQILAVSE
+578 KIERKGVQLLAVSE
-592 EALSEAEHQLD
+592 EALCEAEHQLH

-615 SNLLRMSEW
+615 SDLLRMSEW
-624 KDVVNR
+624 KDIANR

-652 QQVVVSGYKETV
+652 QQVVVSGYKEKV

-703 WSDRVRDS
+703 WSDKVRDS

-716 FNDEAIYLS
+716 FKDEAIYLS
-725 GTRVHVTDCKALF
+725 GTRVHVTDCKELF

-747 DALRVSKPGAKKFF
+747 DALKISKPGAKKFF
-761 QDNEPMYVA
+761 QDNEPMYVD
-770 TVMSQTGC
+770 TVMNQTGC
-778 VVQLVE
+778 VVQLIE
-784 EEYDANGRQ
+784 EEYDANGGQ
-793 GIKLAGGGMKPIYQL
+793 GIKLAGGGMKPTYQL
-808 QTPDGVEIAVCKADI
+808 QTPDGVEIAVCKADM
-823 CKYSV
+823 CKYSA

-836 LDLKHSGGLA
+836 LDLKHNGGLA
-846 GALLDTAGP
+846 GALLDTVGP

-874 DSVITG
+874 DSVITS

-894 GPRFDKANP
+894 GPRFDQANP

-935 SGNLGFPLTLCAETI
+935 SGNLGFPLTLCADTI

-956 HCDDKFGDN
+956 YCDDKFGYN

-998 PRENRPTIATHSQP
+998 PRENRPTIATHRQP
-1012 GRRTQL
+1012 GNRVQR
-1018 TSGSDR
+1018 TSGSS
-1024 VQTKEGLAIVLMK
+1024 VQTKEGLAITLTK

-1043 VTEVVVNTVGDDLA
+1043 VTEVVVNTVGEDLA
-1057 LNHGAVSNAI
+1057 LNHGAVSKAI
-1067 LAAAGPQ
+1067 LTAAGPQ

-1080 QQGSAGRAGEVI
+1080 QQGTAGRAGEVI
-1092 ITTGCNLKSKRVFH
+1092 VTTGCNLKSKRVFH

-1120 KILSGIVKECLG
+1120 KILSGIVKECLS
-1132 EAEQQGL
+1132 EAEHQGL
-1139 ISMTFPAIGT
+1139 ISITFPAIGT

-1162 MLDEVLKFSSK
+1162 MLEEVLKFSSK

-1178 LKEVVFILHPGDAPT
+1178 LKEVVFILHPGDAST
-1193 IQAFTDEFNKR
+1193 IQAFTDEFNKG
-1204 FTTQSGMSRG
+1204 FTTQSGTSRG

-1228 ITSSSGMHETKMG
+1228 ITSNSGMHETKMG

-1269 LQSGVSKAIL
+1269 LQTGVSKAIL
-1279 DVAGQTVVAECQQL
+1279 DAAGQIVVAECQQL
-1293 GAQPNK
+1293 GAQPNN

-1304 QPGNLR
+1304 QPGNMR
-1310 CKKILHMVGQTD
+1310 CKKIIHMVGQTD

-1337 AQNNLTSISFPALGT
+1337 AQNNLTSISFPAIGT

-1370 VEVVGQKPQN
+1370 VEVVGQKSQN

-1395 TEFHKSMVKKEGTGV
+1395 TEFHKSMVKKEDTDV
-1410 DTQEKGSI
+1410 DTQKKGSI
-1418 WGKMKSLFTWRKA
+1418 WGKLKSLLTWGKA
-1431 DISQKDEDFVIEG
+1431 DMPQKDKDFVIEG
-1444 QEVHPAFFHICGG
+1444 QPADPAFFHICGG
-1457 SQARVDQAKHWLEDL
+1457 SQARVDQAKRWIKDL

-1493 DRKRIHDMQTTMRV
+1493 DRKCIHEMQTTMGV
-1507 SVRIEYNSSREEATL
+1507 SVRIEYNSSREEAML
-1522 TIEGLSKDVLN
+1522 TVEGLSKDVLN

-1548 ETFNRNVEVASNIVE
+1548 ETFNRNVEVASNMVE
-1563 WQYQQQ
+1563 WQY

-1576 YQSFDPISNFHLEQA
+1576 YQSFDPIPNFHLEQA
-1591 LERKVPHV
+1591 LERKLPHIA
-1599 EVSVQGQM
+1599 VSFQGQM

-1620 HGNSLK
+1620 HNNSLK

-1639 SLPQLWDAM
+1639 SLPQHWDAM
-1648 PANASCHSCLIQP
+1648 PANTSCHSCLIQP

-1673 RATCANN
+1673 QATCGNI

-1741 AAMYGNGTY
+1741 AAMYGKGTY
-1750 FAVSAS
+1750 FAVAAS

-1764 RPDPQGQKFMYLCRV
+1764 RPDPQGQKYVFLCRV

-1792 VPPAKNTTTAQL
+1792 VPPAKNTTSAQL

-1809 DNPSRPS
+1809 DNPLGPS
-1816 MFIVFN
+1816 MFVVFN

>member
-6 AFALLVELKGNPN
+6 AFALLVELERNPN
-19 IPKLKNKLV
+19 IPKLKNKLI
-28 KYFQSKKSNG
+28 KYFQSKKSDG

-60 RQRVLEKQDHE
+60 RHRVLEKQEHE

-84 LPSDE
+84 LPSDD
-89 VTKSAQETQSPITS
+89 VPKNVKETQSPVTS
-103 AATDSKDL
+103 DATDSKDL
-111 PKSGDGDGHTPLTEP
+111 PTSGVGDGHTPLTEP

-136 VEEKLV
+136 AEEKLV

-186 LEILPPVLD
+186 LEILTPVLD

-210 NFITNCNSN
+210 NFITSCTSN

-263 EDAEMNEED
+263 EDAEINEED

-280 DPKAVHRVLEKT
+280 DPKAVHRVLEKP

-325 AFTVNIDQAIWRYL
+325 AFTENINQAIWRYL

-344 AAETIHKEMTEHFCK
+344 AAETIHKEMSKHFCN
-359 VNFQQPTIKL
+359 VDFQQPTIKL

-387 QWKDTTKVALIQA
+387 QWKDTTKVALIQT

-409 QVQDTAWEESKG
+409 QVQDTAWEESEG
-421 EILKVVSGEAV
+421 EILKAVSGEAV
-432 MVVHDEARGV
+432 MVVHEETRGV

-465 ITRRIERE
+465 ISRRIKRE
-473 KTSITE
+473 KMSITE
-479 EFPLVPSIYHVLL
+479 EFPLVPSIYQVLL
-492 QDGLLDKI
+492 HGGLLDKI

-526 VLGANRK
+526 VLCANRK
-533 LAGQVVALKRRLVE
+533 LAGEVVALKQKLVE
-547 LDDYVLEF
+547 LDHYVLEF

-569 TLQSINAAL
+569 TLQRINAAL
-578 EIERKGVQILAVSE
+578 KIERKGVQLLAVSE
-592 EALSEAEHQLD
+592 EALCEAEHQLH
-603 TLLISQYIDVED
+603 TLLFSQYINVED
-615 SNLLRMSEW
+615 SGLLRMSEW
-624 KDVVNR
+624 KDIAKR

-643 VQTSGAYSG
+643 VQTSGDYSG

-664 LLVRNELDDFLH
+664 LLVCNELDDFLH
-676 QNAHVDETIEVKP
+676 QNAHVDETIEVKS
-689 EAIGKFIQEQHRDA
+689 EAIVKFIQEQHRDA
-703 WSDRVRDS
+703 WSDKVRDS

-716 FNDEAIYLS
+716 FKDEAIYLS

-738 ENLVSSTFF
+738 ENLLSSTFF
-747 DALRVSKPGAKKFF
+747 DALRISKPGAKKFF
-761 QDNEPMYVA
+761 QDNEPMYVD
-770 TVMSQTGC
+770 TVMIQTGC
-778 VVQLVE
+778 VVQLIE
-784 EEYDANGRQ
+784 EEYDGNGRQ
-793 GIKLAGGGMKPIYQL
+793 GIKLAGGGMKPTYQL
-808 QTPDGVEIAVCKADI
+808 QTPDGVEIAVCKADM

-828 DAVVNAAA
+828 HAVVNAAA

-894 GPRFDKANP
+894 GPRFDQANR
-903 QKAMGQLRRAVKG
+903 QKAIGQLRRAVKG

-935 SGNLGFPLTLCAETI
+935 SGNLGFPLTLCADTI

-956 HCDDKFGDN
+956 HCDDKFGEN

-986 VLKVFGSHGTSH
+986 VQKVFGSHGTSH

-1012 GRRTQL
+1012 GNRVQR
-1018 TSGSDR
+1018 TSGSS
-1024 VQTKEGLAIVLMK
+1024 VQTKEGLAITLTK

-1043 VTEVVVNTVGDDLA
+1043 V
-1057 LNHGAVSNAI
+1057 
-1067 LAAAGPQ
+1067 
-1074 LQTLVN
+1074 
-1080 QQGSAGRAGEVI
+1080 
-1092 ITTGCNLKSKRVFH
+1092 
-1106 TIAPHWDNGQGAPQ
+1106 
-1120 KILSGIVKECLG
+1120 ILSGIVKECLG
-1132 EAEQQGL
+1132 EAEHQGL
-1139 ISMTFPAIGT
+1139 ISITFPAIGT

-1173 KNPKH
+1173 RNPKH

-1193 IQAFTDEFNKR
+1193 IQAFTDEFKKR
-1204 FTTQSGMSRG
+1204 FTTQSGTSRG

-1254 ETTDVIVNSSNNTFS
+1254 ETTDVIVNSSNNTFN

-1293 GAQPNK
+1293 GAQPNN

-1304 QPGNLR
+1304 QPGNMQ
-1310 CKKILHMVGQTD
+1310 CKKIIHLVGQTD
-1322 PKKIQESVKGALQMC
+1322 PKKIQESVKVALQMC

-1370 VEVVGQKPQN
+1370 VEVVGQKSQN

-1395 TEFHKSMVKKEGTGV
+1395 TEFHKSMVKKEGTDV
-1410 DTQEKGSI
+1410 DTQKKGSV
-1418 WGKMKSLFTWRKA
+1418 WGKIKSFLTWSKA
-1431 DISQKDEDFVIEG
+1431 DMPQKDEDFVIEG
-1444 QEVHPAFFHICGG
+1444 QQVDPAFFLICGG
-1457 SQARVDQAKHWLEDL
+1457 SQAKVDHAKRWIKDL

-1481 ITDDAILNLSDS
+1481 ITDDAIFNLSDS
-1493 DRKRIHDMQTTMRV
+1493 DRKCIHDMQTTMGV
-1507 SVRIEYNSSREEATL
+1507 SVRIEYNSSKEEAML

-1548 ETFNRNVEVASNIVE
+1548 ETFNRNVEVASNMVE
-1563 WQYQQQ
+1563 WQY

-1576 YQSFDPISNFHLEQA
+1576 YQSFDPIPNFHLEQA
-1591 LERKVPHV
+1591 LGRKLPHV
-1599 EVSVQGQM
+1599 EVSFQRQM

-1626 IRRIDKF
+1626 IRRIDKS

-1639 SLPQLWDAM
+1639 SLPQHWDAM
-1648 PANASCHSCLIQP
+1648 PANTSCHSCLIQP

-1673 RATCANN
+1673 RATCPKI

-1764 RPDPQGQKFMYLCRV
+1764 RPDPQGQKYIFLCRV

-1792 VPPAKNTTTAQL
+1792 VPPAKNTTSAQL

-1809 DNPSRPS
+1809 DNPLGPS
-1816 MFIVFN
+1816 MFVVFN

>member
-1 MAEAY
+1 MEEAY
-6 AFALLVELKGNPN
+6 AFALLVELEGNPN

-38 GDCLVEYE
+38 GECLVEYE
-46 DGQEAVVRFKTEEV
+46 DGQGAVVRFKTEEV
-60 RQRVLEKQDHE
+60 RHRVLEKQEHE

-84 LPSDE
+84 LPSDD
-89 VTKSAQETQSPITS
+89 VPKSAQETQSPITS
-103 AATDSKDL
+103 ADTDSKDL

-142 STSAVLGNIEE
+142 STSAVLGNINEN
-153 SMNKEFLEML
+153 MNKEFLEML

-177 SPTATQTFS
+177 SPTAIHTFS
-186 LEILPPVLD
+186 LEILTPVLD

-200 VTFQNGKETE
+200 VTFENGKETE
-210 NFITNCNSN
+210 NFITSCTSN

-280 DPKAVHRVLEKT
+280 DPKAVHRVLEKP
-292 HYIEKQPLKAF
+292 HYIEKQPLRAF

-325 AFTVNIDQAIWRYL
+325 AFTENINQAIWRYL

-344 AAETIHKEMTEHFCK
+344 AAETIHKKMTENFCN
-359 VNFQQPTIKL
+359 VDFQQPTVKL

-409 QVQDTAWEESKG
+409 QVQDTAWEESEG
-421 EILKVVSGEAV
+421 EILKAVSGEAV
-432 MVVHDEARGV
+432 MVVHDETRGV

-465 ITRRIERE
+465 IARRIERE

-479 EFPLVPSIYHVLL
+479 EFPLVPSIYQVLL
-492 QDGLLDKI
+492 HDGLLDKI

-526 VLGANRK
+526 VLCANRT
-533 LAGQVVALKRRLVE
+533 LAGEVVALKQKLVE

-578 EIERKGVQILAVSE
+578 KIERKGVLLLAVSE
-592 EALSEAEHQLD
+592 ETLCEAEHQLH

-615 SNLLRMSEW
+615 SDLLRMSEW
-624 KDVVNR
+624 KDVANR
-630 LEEASNTPFRKVM
+630 LEEVSNTPFRKVM

-664 LLVRNELDDFLH
+664 LLVRNELDNFLH
-676 QNAHVDETIEVKP
+676 QNTHVDETIDVKP

-716 FNDEAIYLS
+716 FKDEAIYLS

-761 QDNEPMYVA
+761 QDNESMYVD
-770 TVMSQTGC
+770 TVMNQTGC
-778 VVQLVE
+778 VVQLIE
-784 EEYDANGRQ
+784 EEYDANVGQ
-793 GIKLAGGGMKPIYQL
+793 GIQLAGGGMKPTYQL
-808 QTPDGVEIAVCKADI
+808 QTPDGVEIAVCKADM

-828 DAVVNAAA
+828 HAVVNAAA

-861 NQIIKNKGQLKPG
+861 NQIIKNNGQLKPG

-894 GPRFDKANP
+894 GPRFDQANP

-916 SLDLAETHNCLY
+916 SLDLAEIHNCLY

-935 SGNLGFPLTLCAETI
+935 SGNLGFPLTLCADTI

-998 PRENRPTIATHSQP
+998 PLENRPTIATHSQP
-1012 GRRTQL
+1012 GNRVQRTR
-1018 TSGSDR
+1018 GSDS
-1024 VQTKEGLAIVLMK
+1024 VQTKEGLTITLTK

-1080 QQGSAGRAGEVI
+1080 QQGTAGSAGEVI
-1092 ITTGCNLKSKRVFH
+1092 VTAGCNLKSKWVFH

-1120 KILSGIVKECLG
+1120 MILSGIVKECLG
-1132 EAEQQGL
+1132 EAEHQGL
-1139 ISMTFPAIGT
+1139 ISITFPAIGT

-1162 MLDEVLKFSSK
+1162 MLDEVLKFSRQ

-1193 IQAFTDEFNKR
+1193 IQAFADEFNKR
-1204 FTTQSGMSRG
+1204 FTTQSGTSRG
-1214 SAASSQQSKGPFSK
+1214 SAPSSQQSKGPFSK

-1241 GVLIQVITGDITK
+1241 GVLIQVLTGDITK

-1299 GVILT
+1299 GMILT
-1304 QPGNLR
+1304 QPGNMR
-1310 CKKILHMVGQTD
+1310 CKKIIHLVGQTD

-1370 VEVVGQKPQN
+1370 VEVVGQKSQN

-1395 TEFHKSMVKKEGTGV
+1395 TEFHKSMVKKEGTDV
-1410 DTQEKGSI
+1410 DTQKNGSI
-1418 WGKMKSLFTWRKA
+1418 WGKIKSLLTWRKA
-1431 DISQKDEDFVIEG
+1431 DMPQNDEDFVIEG
-1444 QEVHPAFFHICGG
+1444 QQVDPAFFHICGG
-1457 SQARVDQAKHWLEDL
+1457 SQARVDQAKCWIKDL

-1493 DRKRIHDMQTTMRV
+1493 DHKCIHDMQTSMGV
-1507 SVRIEYNSSREEATL
+1507 SVRIEYNSSREETML
-1522 TIEGLSKDVLN
+1522 TIEGLSKDVLI
-1533 AVNEIQEMLRKARDK
+1533 AVNEIQEMLRKARGK
-1548 ETFNRNVEVASNIVE
+1548 ETFNRNVELASNMVE
-1563 WQYQQQ
+1563 WQY

-1576 YQSFDPISNFHLEQA
+1576 YQSFDPIPNFHLEQA
-1591 LERKVPHV
+1591 LERKLPHV
-1599 EVSVQGQM
+1599 EVSFQGQM

-1620 HGNSLK
+1620 HDNSLK

-1639 SLPQLWDAM
+1639 SLPQHWDPM
-1648 PANASCHSCLIQP
+1648 PANMSCHSCLIQP

-1673 RATCANN
+1673 RATCANI

-1692 WRNLQIKKDEMEL
+1692 WRNLQIKKDELEL

-1764 RPDPQGQKFMYLCRV
+1764 RPDPQGQKYIYLCRV

-1792 VPPAKNTTTAQL
+1792 VPPAKNTTSAQL

-1809 DNPSRPS
+1809 DNLSGPS

>member
-89 VTKSAQETQSPITS
+89 VTKT
-103 AATDSKDL
+103 ATDSKDL

-248 SDHLQLLFGKGGEEV
+248 SDHLQL
-263 EDAEMNEED
+263 
-272 QSAILTFQ
+272 
-280 DPKAVHRVLEKT
+280 VLEKT

-1120 KILSGIVKECLG
+1120 K
-1132 EAEQQGL
+1132 AEQQGL

-1214 SAASSQQSKGPFSK
+1214 SAASR
-1228 ITSSSGMHETKMG
+1228 MHETKMG

-1269 LQSGVSKAIL
+1269 LQSG
-1279 DVAGQTVVAECQQL
+1279 
-1293 GAQPNK
+1293 AQPNK

-1322 PKKIQESVKGALQMC
+1322 PKKIQES
-1337 AQNNLTSISFPALGT
+1337 
-1352 GQGNVQ
+1352 GNVQ

-1661 GSPEHNEVLNLF
+1661 GSPEHNEVLKLF

-1712 EKRLFHGM
+1712 EKRLFHG
-1720 CHTTINHINH
+1720 I
-1730 HGFNRSYAGKN
+1730 
-1741 AAMYGNGTY
+1741 
-1750 FAVSAS
+1750 

>member
-6 AFALLVELKGNPN
+6 AFALLVELERNPN

-46 DGQEAVVRFKTEEV
+46 NGQEAVVRFKTEEV
-60 RQRVLEKQDHE
+60 RHRVLEKQEHE
-71 IRLDRGVLKLTIG
+71 IRLDRGVLKLTIR
-84 LPSDE
+84 LPSD
-89 VTKSAQETQSPITS
+89 
-103 AATDSKDL
+103 D
-111 PKSGDGDGHTPLTEP
+111 P

-186 LEILPPVLD
+186 LEILTPVLD

-210 NFITNCNSN
+210 NFITSCTSN

-237 VKVENINPNVS
+237 VKVENIKPNVS

-280 DPKAVHRVLEKT
+280 DPKVLEKP

-325 AFTVNIDQAIWRYL
+325 AFTENINQAIWRYL

-344 AAETIHKEMTEHFCK
+344 AAETIHKEMSKHFCN
-359 VNFQQPTIKL
+359 VDFQQPTIKL

-409 QVQDTAWEESKG
+409 QVQDTAWEESEG
-421 EILKVVSGEAV
+421 EILKAVSGEAV
-432 MVVHDEARGV
+432 MVVHEENRGV

-465 ITRRIERE
+465 ISRRIKRE
-473 KTSITE
+473 KMSITE
-479 EFPLVPSIYHVLL
+479 EFPLVPSIYQVLL
-492 QDGLLDKI
+492 HGGLLDKI

-516 SVTIYGLMQE
+516 SVTIFGLMQE
-526 VLGANRK
+526 VLCANRK
-533 LAGQVVALKRRLVE
+533 LAGEVVALKQKLVE

-555 LQEENQEKLTSSLL
+555 LQEENQEKVTSSLL
-569 TLQSINAAL
+569 TLQRINAAL
-578 EIERKGVQILAVSE
+578 KIERKGVQLLAVSE
-592 EALSEAEHQLD
+592 EALCEAEHQLC

-624 KDVVNR
+624 KDIAKR

-643 VQTSGAYSG
+643 VQTGDYSG

-664 LLVRNELDDFLH
+664 LLVCNELDDFLH

-689 EAIGKFIQEQHRDA
+689 EAIVKFIQEQHRDA
-703 WSDRVRDS
+703 WSDKVRDS

-716 FNDEAIYLS
+716 FKDEAIYLS

-738 ENLVSSTFF
+738 ENLLSSTFF
-747 DALRVSKPGAKKFF
+747 DALRISKPGAKKFF
-761 QDNEPMYVA
+761 QDNEPMYVD
-770 TVMSQTGC
+770 TVMNQTGC
-778 VVQLVE
+778 VVQLIE
-784 EEYDANGRQ
+784 EEYDGNGGQ
-793 GIKLAGGGMKPIYQL
+793 GIKLAGGGMKPTYQL
-808 QTPDGVEIAVCKADI
+808 QTPDGVEIAVCKADM

-828 DAVVNAAA
+828 HAVVNAAA

-874 DSVITG
+874 DCVITV

-894 GPRFDKANP
+894 GPRFDQANP
-903 QKAMGQLRRAVKG
+903 QKAIGQLRRAVKG

-935 SGNLGFPLTLCAETI
+935 SGNLGFPLTLCADTI

-956 HCDDKFGDN
+956 HCDDKFGEN

-986 VLKVFGSHGTSH
+986 VQKVFGSHGTSH

-1012 GRRTQL
+1012 GNRVQR
-1018 TSGSDR
+1018 TSGSS
-1024 VQTKEGLAIVLMK
+1024 VQTKEGLAITLTK

-1043 VTEVVVNTVGDDLA
+1043 TEVVVNTVGDDLA
-1057 LNHGAVSNAI
+1057 LNHGAVSKAI

-1080 QQGSAGRAGEVI
+1080 QQGTAGRPGEVI
-1092 ITTGCNLKSKRVFH
+1092 VTTGCNLKSKQVFH

-1120 KILSGIVKECLG
+1120 KVNYVCLG
-1132 EAEQQGL
+1132 EAEHQGL
-1139 ISMTFPAIGT
+1139 ISITFPAIGT

-1173 KNPKH
+1173 RNPKH

-1204 FTTQSGMSRG
+1204 FTTQSGTSRG

-1241 GVLIQVITGDITK
+1241 AVLIQVITGDITK
-1254 ETTDVIVNSSNNTFS
+1254 ETTDVIVNSSNNTFN

-1293 GAQPNK
+1293 GAQPNN

-1304 QPGNLR
+1304 QPGNMQ
-1310 CKKILHMVGQTD
+1310 CKKIIHLVGQTD

-1370 VEVVGQKPQN
+1370 VEVVGQKSQN

-1395 TEFHKSMVKKEGTGV
+1395 TEFHKSMVKKEGTDV
-1410 DTQEKGSI
+1410 DTQKKGSI
-1418 WGKMKSLFTWRKA
+1418 WGKIKLSNIGTAFLTWSKA
-1431 DISQKDEDFVIEG
+1431 DMQQKDEDFVIEG
-1444 QEVHPAFFHICGG
+1444 QQVDPAFFHICGG
-1457 SQARVDQAKHWLEDL
+1457 SQARVDHAKRWIKDL

-1481 ITDDAILNLSDS
+1481 ITDDAIFNLSDS
-1493 DRKRIHDMQTTMRV
+1493 DRKCIHDMQTTMGV
-1507 SVRIEYNSSREEATL
+1507 SVRIEYNSSREEAML

-1548 ETFNRNVEVASNIVE
+1548 ETFNRNVEVASNMVE
-1563 WQYQQQ
+1563 WQY

-1576 YQSFDPISNFHLEQA
+1576 YQSFDPIPNFHLEQA
-1591 LERKVPHV
+1591 LGRKLPHV
-1599 EVSVQGQM
+1599 EVSFQRQM

-1626 IRRIDKF
+1626 IRRIDKS

-1639 SLPQLWDAM
+1639 SLPQHWDAM
-1648 PANASCHSCLIQP
+1648 PANTSCHSCLIQP

-1673 RATCANN
+1673 RATCPNI

-1750 FAVSAS
+1750 FAVSAR

-1764 RPDPQGQKFMYLCRV
+1764 RPDPQGQKYIFLCRV

-1792 VPPAKNTTTAQL
+1792 VPPAKNTTSAQL

-1809 DNPSRPS
+1809 DNLSGPS
-1816 MFIVFN
+1816 MFVVFN